1 MVSSLHHF
9 GGHVLDGAAEGVGS
23 PLSLVRLELPAQP
36 EVRQHDVA
44 FAVQKNVLKLDI
56 TVDDA
61 ILNRMKKKIENE
73 TFFLPVGSI
82 LIFRPLPLGF
92 VVV

>member
-1 MVSSLHHF
+1 MVSPLHHF

-23 PLSLVRLELPAQP
+23 SLCLVRPELPAQP

-44 FAVQKNVLKLDI
+44 FAIQKNVLKLDI

-61 ILNRMKKKIENE
+61 IL
-73 TFFLPVGSI
+73 
-82 LIFRPLPLGF
+82 
-92 VVV
+92 